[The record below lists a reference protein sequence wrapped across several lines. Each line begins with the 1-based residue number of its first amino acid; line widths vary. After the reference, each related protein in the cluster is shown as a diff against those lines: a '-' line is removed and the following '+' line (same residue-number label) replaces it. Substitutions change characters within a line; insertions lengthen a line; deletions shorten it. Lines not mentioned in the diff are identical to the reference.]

1 MTDLEALKAEAGAEA
16 VDRFVRSGMRLGLG
30 SGSTAAKMLDAL
42 GERLAS
48 GVLSDIAGVPT
59 SAATAARCGELGIP
73 LLTLEDVAELDVVI
87 DGADEIDPSL
97 DLIKGLGGAHL
108 REKVVASA
116 ARRMVV
122 VADETKIVSRLGE
135 RAPLPVE
142 VIPFAM
148 PVAERLLRDLGG
160 SRSCASTTGARSS
173 PTRATA
179 SCTARGSSGS
189 TPRRWRAMS
198 RTSRASS
205 STGSSSGSPR
215 RRSSLRATAFACWTA
230 QSPLHDGD
238 GLRALVDQDVA
249 PAELRR
255 RGAERARAGE
265 EVEHAV
271 ARAGRGLAASGARS
285 RPASGSGSRSSRG
298 RSARRSCATR
308 RRWGAS
314 RGPPSRPSPAPAPCT
329 ARARRPRSRTGT
341 GPGRARRP
349 GSCRA
354 SPASAAAAWRRSRR
368 PTPARSGTQS
378 RPKTSSSRSFT

>member
-148 PVAERLLRDLGG
+148 PVAERLLRDLGWRAG
-160 SRSCASTTGARSS
+160 AARRRRAPVRHRRGQPHPALHEGRVGRPRGAGARCLGR
-173 PTRATA
+173 PGRRRA
-179 SCTARGSSGS
+179 RVL
-189 TPRRWRAMS
+189 PRVRLDGGRRYA
-198 RTSRASS
+198 
-205 STGSSSGSPR
+205 R
-215 RRSSLRATAFACWTA
+215 RRS
-230 QSPLHDGD
+230 
-238 GLRALVDQDVA
+238 
-249 PAELRR
+249 
-255 RGAERARAGE
+255 
-265 EVEHAV
+265 
-271 ARAGRGLAASGARS
+271 RS
-285 RPASGSGSRSSRG
+285 
-298 RSARRSCATR
+298 
-308 RRWGAS
+308 
-314 RGPPSRPSPAPAPCT
+314 GPPSRLSMT
-329 ARARRPRSRTGT
+329 ATASELSSIRT
-341 GPGRARRP
+341 
-349 GSCRA
+349 
-354 SPASAAAAWRRSRR
+354 
-368 PTPARSGTQS
+368 
-378 RPKTSSSRSFT
+378 